1 MDKLT
6 ADGKCFYGLG
16 VGIITLA
23 ADDMNPAKADVLI
36 VDSQLLRFDLI
47 VGVYIIKMLGGV
59 RINKFGKD
67 IFSRMRPKTC
77 IL

>member
-6 ADGKCFYGLG
+6 ADGKCFYGRG

-47 VGVYIIKMLGGV
+47 VGMYIIKMLGGV